1 MDKLLTT
8 YQAADILD
16 ISDRRVRALI
26 KAKRL
31 PAKKFGPAWMIQE
44 KDLKKVKDRRPGRP
58 KGKHSQASHVRAKRN
73 DPDSLPV
80 SKTSGRK

>member
-1 MDKLLTT
+1 MDKFLTT

-44 KDLKKVKDRRPGRP
+44 RDLKKVKNRKPGRP
-58 KGKHSQASHVRAKRN
+58 KGKHSQAGATEAEKKANHGK
-73 DPDSLPV
+73 
-80 SKTSGRK
+80 